1 LDLPDDRD
9 PDPCDDADFELPD
22 GKALVE
28 AFMAGMAKE
37 VDNDYRTLSQL
48 LATLPD
54 PSKSADPS
62 KTVLRAEAMS
72 FSEARTK
79 GLVPEASEET
89 LRAFSPSEM
98 KLYKHAT
105 SHKWKADELI
115 STIKLIKSVDFNV
128 DDINIDLHKRVAAAI
143 AQGYFTNH
151 NMRESDVD
159 GDQDLTFWLRS
170 LEEVLKEVL
179 GDERMSGHQHFS
191 FEMSETDEGLREF
204 GASNGAVS
212 FQIAQIRCGEECVLV
227 SLVIYIDGSFIKHGI
242 PVKPIYGNMLCVF
255 YEYIQYISV
264 IVYGYM

>member
-22 GKALVE
+22 GKTLME

-37 VDNDYRTLSQL
+37 VDNEYRSQSQL

-54 PSKSADPS
+54 PSKS
-62 KTVLRAEAMS
+62 VLRAEAMS

-79 GLVPEASEET
+79 GLAPEASEET

-105 SHKWKADELI
+105 SHKCTADEHI

-128 DDINIDLHKRVAAAI
+128 DDINVDLHKRVAAAI
-143 AQGYFTNH
+143 AQGHFTNH
-151 NMRESDVD
+151 NMRESDVG

-179 GDERMSGHQHFS
+179 GDKRMSG
-191 FEMSETDEGLREF
+191 
-204 GASNGAVS
+204 
-212 FQIAQIRCGEECVLV
+212 EE
-227 SLVIYIDGSFIKHGI
+227 SLF
-242 PVKPIYGNMLCVF
+242 F
-255 YEYIQYISV
+255 
-264 IVYGYM
+264 

>member
-1 LDLPDDRD
+1 MDLPDDSD

-48 LATLPD
+48 LVTLPD

-115 STIKLIKSVDFNV
+115 STIKLIKSVDCNV
-128 DDINIDLHKRVAAAI
+128 DDINMDLHKRVTAAI

-159 GDQDLTFWLRS
+159 GDQDLTFWMRS

-179 GDERMSGHQHFS
+179 GDERMSGH
-191 FEMSETDEGLREF
+191 
-204 GASNGAVS
+204 
-212 FQIAQIRCGEECVLV
+212 
-227 SLVIYIDGSFIKHGI
+227 
-242 PVKPIYGNMLCVF
+242 
-255 YEYIQYISV
+255 
-264 IVYGYM
+264 